1 MDGELR
7 GRHESGSRAGSESQ
21 LPVSI
26 AVWEGSQT
34 AAVTPSPRQDRRSTA
49 MMECFGISCFDAAQ
63 EAEEELVA
71 EEAPRKKPSPPKRLK
86 KKRKDRGEDAQAADD
101 GRQSA
106 DAEKKRTRK
115 RKHKDGRNLE
125 KQQDASAAKPANTSG
140 VSRARMAAYGFT

>member
-1 MDGELR
+1 MSWGRLATVPEADFGLTVDEILETPDAELQ
-7 GRHESGSRAGSESQ
+7 Q
-21 LPVSI
+21 LVSI
-26 AVWEGSQT
+26 KRIA
-34 AAVTPSPRQDRRSTA
+34 PYRDREYVVSSNR
-49 MMECFGISCFDAAQ
+49 
-63 EAEEELVA
+63 
-71 EEAPRKKPSPPKRLK
+71 RKKWRRDQAEKKAQRQADYEVARKKEKRLK